1 MKTNLH
7 AKTNGFTIAELI
19 LVVTVIGILAG
30 IVIVGY
36 GSWRDKSATSQ
47 VKSDL
52 TNVAA
57 AMENARTFGNQYP
70 SYSTGTVFDGIN
82 TTKSVFTQ
90 TSGVTLTY
98 ASGSGTVYCING
110 QSTSRPAITYFVSS
124 ASGDKKPQAGS
135 CS

>member
-7 AKTNGFTIAELI
+7 AKTNGFTITELI

-36 GSWRDKSATSQ
+36 GAWRDKSATSQ

-57 AMENARTFGNQYP
+57 AMESARTFGNQYP
-70 SYSTGTVFDGIN
+70 SYSVGTTFDGTN

-90 TSGVTLTY
+90 TSGVALSY
-98 ASGSGTVYCING
+98 ASGSGTTYCING
-110 QSTSRPAITYFVSS
+110 QSTVRSGITYFVSS